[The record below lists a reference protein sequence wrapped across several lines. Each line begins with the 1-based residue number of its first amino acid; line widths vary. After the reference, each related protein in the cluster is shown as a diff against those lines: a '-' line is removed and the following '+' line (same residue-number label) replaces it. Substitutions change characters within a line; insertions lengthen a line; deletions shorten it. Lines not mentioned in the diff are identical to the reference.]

1 MNCKKLLLFLVAPL
15 MLAFAGCEPTPQVQT
30 FAECSVT
37 DAEGN
42 AVTTMAFGAEQESA
56 TFTVTATRSW
66 TITTSLVS
74 PADIDE
80 WFAVAPKDFV
90 NADNSSQSK
99 EITVSVFAN
108 EGEARTATLSIDYGD
123 DKPLTI
129 TISQSGK
136 GQTALGEEI
145 FYDNFDKVVA
155 AKEGSYWP
163 NMDAKYGNPT
173 PESQSGVT
181 YASNN
186 ITVRSNSPSNSSY
199 SDYPGSGS
207 NNLFFGK
214 VENYVTINGIS
225 LAALEGNALTLTFGS
240 EKYTQDGDSTFK
252 NEEFSVAISADGQ
265 KWTNLNYT
273 FAANAN
279 LSGRWNLAT
288 AQFNLKEVPAT
299 VSLRFSASVASV
311 YRLDDVKLTAGG
323 GGAEI
328 DLSQGTD
335 TPGGSTGGGTTEP
348 VNPGEIA
355 GSGEG
360 TEASPYDVVRASD
373 IIAKGAATSTAVYT
387 KGIISQIDEVST
399 SYGNAT
405 YYISNDGSK
414 TNHLTV
420 FRGKY
425 LNNEKFTAA
434 DQIKVGDEVVVLGVL
449 ELYNG
454 SKAEITNS
462 YIFSHKPGE
471 GGGTVTPEP
480 EPEPTPGVEIPEGA
494 VVWNIGAANQTWAA
508 ETDATLGAGF
518 AATVN
523 NLKVGYYTHKSGNA
537 VVAAKDDHIR
547 VYKTSAL
554 VITPLD
560 GRKITQVIMLCT
572 DPYNTSI
579 YTWNMN
585 VSDGTTA
592 VANQDAKYITWSG
605 NTDKFE
611 AYADNGQVRIKTLAV
626 VLEGEGSGT
635 VTPDP
640 TPDPEPEPEPE
651 PTPGDFATI
660 ASVLALGQ
668 NATVA
673 AGTTIEGVV
682 ISNMDLNNLT
692 SKKGMYVQDATGAL
706 QFYLAANHEFAFG
719 DKVQIDLGGAT
730 VGAYNGAVQISGLAL
745 DKITKVSSGNTVE
758 AKTVSIADF
767 LANKY
772 EGQYVAIEGVQVV
785 DADLSKTWVMGGAH
799 TSINME
805 DANGNKFVVFSSKY
819 ATYGASTVAQG
830 SGTIKGIS
838 SINNGNI
845 QIIFAQDSDYAGLT
859 GARLGGGTVT
869 PEPEEPSTP
878 DTPATGEWAGRDD
891 FATVGHNSSYTARQT
906 TAGWVATFCA
916 VQSGGAS
923 DANPVLPS
931 LLGSDPNTRAFCILA
946 NSTQVGTITSPVLT
960 TGCGK
965 LKFTYALAF
974 TDKNGI
980 DMTVEIKQNGA
991 TVKSF
996 AVVNTTCAKYDVL
1009 TFEEEVNVAGD
1020 FQIVFTNNGPSKA
1033 ASGNKKDRVSIWDI
1047 MWTAAQ

>member
-1 MNCKKLLLFLVAPL
+1 MNFKKLLLFLVAPL

-123 DKPLTI
+123 DKPLNI

-136 GQTALGEEI
+136 GQTALGEDI
-145 FYDNFDKVVA
+145 FYDNFDKGTAQESSSGWPALDGFVNPTGVA
-155 AKEGSYWP
+155 AE
-163 NMDAKYGNPT
+163 
-173 PESQSGVT
+173 GVT
-181 YASNN
+181 Y
-186 ITVRSNSPSNSSY
+186 TVANVQARSNSPSNNSH
-199 SDYPGSGS
+199 SGYKDEAS
-207 NNLFFGK
+207 GGNNAFYRTNGVL
-214 VENYVTINGIS
+214 TINNIDLS
-225 LAALEGNALTLTFGS
+225 AQTSKDYTLTFGCFRSVYGEADNSFKAS
-240 EKYTQDGDSTFK
+240 EFHVFLSG
-252 NEEFSVAISADGQ
+252 DGQ
-265 KWTNLNYT
+265 KWTEITYERPADEVSSYGT
-273 FAANAN
+273 
-279 LSGRWNLAT
+279 WNKAT
-288 AQFNLKEVPAT
+288 ATFTLKEKPAKLSIRF
-299 VSLRFSASVASV
+299 VSDLVSSH
-311 YRLDDVKLTAGG
+311 RLDDVKLTAGG
-323 GGAEI
+323 GGAEV
-328 DLSQGTD
+328 DLANGT
-335 TPGGSTGGGTTEP
+335 TSGGGNDEP
-348 VNPGEIA
+348 VNPGELA

-414 TNHLTV
+414 TNHLAV

-572 DPYNTSI
+572 DPYSTSI
-579 YTWNMN
+579 YTWDMN

-611 AYADNGQVRIKTLAV
+611 AYADNGQVCIKTLAV
-626 VLEGEGSGT
+626 VLDGEGSGT
-635 VTPDP
+635 VTPEP
-640 TPDPEPEPEPE
+640 TPDPEPEP
-651 PTPGDFATI
+651 TPDGFATI

-673 AGTTIEGVV
+673 DGTTIEGIV

-719 DKVQIDLGGAT
+719 TKVKIDLTGAT
-730 VGAYNGAVQISGLAL
+730 LGAYNGAVQVSGLAL
-745 DKITKVSSGNTVE
+745 DKISVVSTGNTVTP
-758 AKTVSIADF
+758 KTISMADF

-772 EGQYVAIEGVQVV
+772 EGQYVALEGVQVASV
-785 DADLSKTWVMGGAH
+785 DLAKTWVMDGAH
-799 TSINME
+799 TSINMG

-819 ATYGASTVAQG
+819 ATYGTSTVAQG

-838 SINNGNI
+838 SINNGNL
-845 QIIFAQDSDYAGLT
+845 QIIFAQNSDYAGLT
-859 GARLGGGTVT
+859 GARFDATTPDPEPTPDPTPTPGTGDSATISFSDKANRTVFTSEQQVWEQNGITVT
-869 PEPEEPSTP
+869 NNKGASTSNVADYSNP
-878 DTPATGEWAGRDD
+878 ARFYKGSELIVECDSAMAKIEFACNSATYAAALQASMGATPATVDGNNV
-891 FATVGHNSSYTARQT
+891 TVSLSSASTSFTIASLT
-906 TAGWVATFCA
+906 
-916 VQSGGAS
+916 GG
-923 DANPVLPS
+923 
-931 LLGSDPNTRAFCILA
+931 
-946 NSTQVGTITSPVLT
+946 QVRMDSITVY
-960 TGCGK
+960 
-965 LKFTYALAF
+965 YA
-974 TDKNGI
+974 
-980 DMTVEIKQNGA
+980 E
-991 TVKSF
+991 
-996 AVVNTTCAKYDVL
+996 
-1009 TFEEEVNVAGD
+1009 
-1020 FQIVFTNNGPSKA
+1020 
-1033 ASGNKKDRVSIWDI
+1033 
-1047 MWTAAQ
+1047 

>member
-1 MNCKKLLLFLVAPL
+1 MNFKKLLLFLVAPL

-30 FAECSVT
+30 FAECSVA

-123 DKPLTI
+123 DKPLNI

-145 FYDNFDKVVA
+145 YYDNFDKGTAQDNSGWPALDGFVNPTGVA
-155 AKEGSYWP
+155 AE
-163 NMDAKYGNPT
+163 
-173 PESQSGVT
+173 GVT
-181 YASNN
+181 Y
-186 ITVRSNSPSNSSY
+186 TVANVQARSNSPSNNSH
-199 SDYPGSGS
+199 SGYKDEAS
-207 NNLFFGK
+207 GGNNAFYRTNGVL
-214 VENYVTINGIS
+214 TINNIDLS
-225 LAALEGNALTLTFGS
+225 AQASKDYTLTFGCYRSVYGEQDNSFKAS
-240 EKYTQDGDSTFK
+240 EFHVFLSG
-252 NEEFSVAISADGQ
+252 DGQ
-265 KWTNLNYT
+265 KWTEITYERPADEVSSYGT
-273 FAANAN
+273 
-279 LSGRWNLAT
+279 WNKAT
-288 AQFNLKEVPAT
+288 ATFSLKEKPAKLSIRF
-299 VSLRFSASVASV
+299 VSDLASSH
-311 YRLDDVKLTAGG
+311 RLDDVKLMVGG
-323 GGAEI
+323 GGAEV
-328 DLSQGTD
+328 DLANGT
-335 TPGGSTGGGTTEP
+335 TSGGGNDEP
-348 VNPGEIA
+348 VNPGELA

-414 TNHLTV
+414 TNHLAV

-572 DPYNTSI
+572 DNANYDGKITY
-579 YTWNMN
+579 YTFDMN

-626 VLEGEGSGT
+626 VLDGEGSGT
-635 VTPDP
+635 VT
-640 TPDPEPEPEPE
+640 PEPEPE
-651 PTPGDFATI
+651 PTPGEEITIPELYALADGALATEKVI
-660 ASVLALGQ
+660 NVVVSGASQ
-668 NATVA
+668 NSSYGTVYVMTPGSTA
-673 AGTTIEGVV
+673 AKNGFSLYNSTLEGKYKVGDMLKITLPAGTAKKE
-682 ISNMDLNNLT
+682 NY
-692 SKKGMYVQDATGAL
+692 KGMPQLSGITDA
-706 QFYLAANHEFAFG
+706 NI
-719 DKVQIDLGGAT
+719 V
-730 VGAYNGAVQISGLAL
+730 V
-745 DKITKVSSGNTVE
+745 VSSGNTVNNIVVTADKLLDYLGMPVTIE
-758 AKTVSIADF
+758 NATVA
-767 LANKY
+767 
-772 EGQYVAIEGVQVV
+772 
-785 DADLSKTWVMGGAH
+785 
-799 TSINME
+799 
-805 DANGNKFVVFSSKY
+805 ANGVWCTASAHGSHNFTAGGTAFTVYVNKR
-819 ATYGASTVAQG
+819 ATNFQDVAYSAATGNISGIAVTYNNNLQIAPRDAADVQAFAST
-830 SGTIKGIS
+830 
-838 SINNGNI
+838 
-845 QIIFAQDSDYAGLT
+845 
-859 GARLGGGTVT
+859 GGGTT
-869 PEPEEPSTP
+869 EPEEPETP
-878 DTPATGEWAGRDD
+878 TEPETPVTGEWAGRDD
-891 FATVGHNSSYTARQT
+891 FNTVNANSSYIDRQT
-906 TAGWVATFCA
+906 TAGWVGAFCA
-916 VQSGGAS
+916 VQSGGTG
-923 DANPVLPS
+923 ANPVLPD
-931 LLGSDPNTRAFCILA
+931 LLGSDTNTRAFCIMA
-946 NSTQVGTITSPVLT
+946 NSTSVGTITSPVLT

-965 LKFTYALAF
+965 LKFTYALSF

-996 AVVNTTCAKYDVL
+996 AVVNTTCVKYDIL

-1020 FQIVFTNNGPSKA
+1020 FQIVFINNGPSKA
-1033 ASGNKKDRVSIWDI
+1033 ATGNKDRVSIWDV

>member
-1 MNCKKLLLFLVAPL
+1 MNFKKLLLFLVAPL

-123 DKPLTI
+123 DKPLNI

-136 GQTALGEEI
+136 GQTALGEDI
-145 FYDNFDKVVA
+145 FYDNFDKGTAQDNSGWPVLDGFVNPTGVA
-155 AKEGSYWP
+155 AE
-163 NMDAKYGNPT
+163 
-173 PESQSGVT
+173 GVT
-181 YASNN
+181 Y
-186 ITVRSNSPSNSSY
+186 TVANVQARSNSPSNNSH
-199 SDYPGSGS
+199 SGYKDEAS
-207 NNLFFGK
+207 GGNNAFYRTNGVL
-214 VENYVTINGIS
+214 TINNIDLS
-225 LAALEGNALTLTFGS
+225 AQTSKDYTLTFGCYRSVYGEEDNSFKAS
-240 EKYTQDGDSTFK
+240 EFHVLLSG
-252 NEEFSVAISADGQ
+252 DGQ
-265 KWTNLNYT
+265 KWTEITYERPADEVSSYGT
-273 FAANAN
+273 
-279 LSGRWNLAT
+279 WNKAT
-288 AQFNLKEVPAT
+288 ATFTLKEKPAKLSIRF
-299 VSLRFSASVASV
+299 VSDLTSSH
-311 YRLDDVKLTAGG
+311 RLDDVKLMVGG

-328 DLSQGTD
+328 DLAA
-335 TPGGSTGGGTTEP
+335 GTTSGGNDEP

-523 NLKVGYYTHKSGNA
+523 NLKVGYYTHKSGNP

-572 DPYNTSI
+572 DNANYDGKITY
-579 YTWNMN
+579 YTFDMN

-626 VLEGEGSGT
+626 VLDGEGSGT
-635 VTPDP
+635 V

-682 ISNMDLNNLT
+682 ISNMALNNLT

-730 VGAYNGAVQISGLAL
+730 VGAYNGAVQISGIAL
-745 DKITKVSSGNTVE
+745 EKITKVSSGNTVE

-785 DADLSKTWVMGGAH
+785 DADLAKTWVMGGAH

-819 ATYGASTVAQG
+819 ATYGAATVAQG

-838 SINNGNI
+838 SINNGAM

-891 FATVGHNSSYTARQT
+891 FNTVNANSSYIDRQT
-906 TAGWVATFCA
+906 TAGWVGAFCA
-916 VQSGGAS
+916 VQAGGTG
-923 DANPVLPS
+923 ANPVLPD
-931 LLGSDPNTRAFCILA
+931 LLGSDTNTRAFCILA

-965 LKFTYALAF
+965 LKFTYALSF
-974 TDKNGI
+974 TDKKGI

-1033 ASGNKKDRVSIWDI
+1033 ASGNKDRVSIWDV